1 MSNRTVLI
9 TGATGLLGRKVVS
22 QFDRAGWTVT
32 GTGYSRA
39 DGIDILKVDLQN
51 ADEVTAALDTVK
63 CVTNHSNALCID

>member
-1 MSNRTVLI
+1 MSNKTVLI

-22 QFDRAGWTVT
+22 QFDRAGWTVK

-51 ADEVTAALDTVK
+51 AEEVTAALDTVK
-63 CVTNHSNALCID
+63 CVTYPSNALCTS